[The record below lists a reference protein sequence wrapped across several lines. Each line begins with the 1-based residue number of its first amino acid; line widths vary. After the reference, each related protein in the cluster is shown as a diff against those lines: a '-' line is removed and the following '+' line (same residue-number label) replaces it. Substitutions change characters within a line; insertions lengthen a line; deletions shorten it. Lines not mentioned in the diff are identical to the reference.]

1 MSNKSFSLSRYLER
15 NQDTEHPELTEDCF
29 VTDDE
34 LVDFIESNGII
45 NDVQYSIR
53 KKKPTKNISEDDML
67 TVEFL

>member
-1 MSNKSFSLSRYLER
+1 MSNTTFSLSRYLEK

-29 VTDDE
+29 VIDDE

-45 NDVQYSIR
+45 NDVHYSI
-53 KKKPTKNISEDDML
+53 KKKKSTKHKSEDDML

>member
-1 MSNKSFSLSRYLER
+1 MSNATFSLSRYLEK

-45 NDVQYSIR
+45 NDVHYSI
-53 KKKPTKNISEDDML
+53 KKKKSTKRKSEDEML

>member
-1 MSNKSFSLSRYLER
+1 MSNATFSLSRYLEK

-45 NDVQYSIR
+45 NDVH
-53 KKKPTKNISEDDML
+53 
-67 TVEFL
+67 

>member
-1 MSNKSFSLSRYLER
+1 MSNKSFSLRRYLER

-34 LVDFIESNGII
+34 LVDFVESNGII

-53 KKKPTKNISEDDML
+53 KKKPTKKISEDDML